1 MRDCTTCICA
11 RSRNCCLI
19 VADSLPPFF
28 LPPLATLGEAVDM
41 AEQALDAAGLAFGH
55 GMANAFDEAVYL
67 VLHTLKLPLDEL
79 ESVRDHALTVDQ
91 QKAIAAIIDRRVRER
106 VPAAYLTHEA
116 WLGPHCFYVDE
127 RVIVPRSFIAE
138 LLDDE
143 LSPWIDSADGVTSVL
158 DLCTGSGCLAI
169 VAALTFPHAQVDAV
183 DLSTDALDVAR
194 RNIDEYALPGRV
206 TPILSDMFAA
216 LQGRRYDL
224 IISNPPYVTRKSM
237 AALPDEYHREPAMA
251 LTSGDDGLDH
261 VRIILRNAATYLKP
275 GGLLVVEAGFNCD
288 GVEAAFPRVPFTW
301 AEVSAGDDIVFLLT
315 REELL
320 Q

>member
-1 MRDCTTCICA
+1 
-11 RSRNCCLI
+11 
-19 VADSLPPFF
+19 
-28 LPPLATLGEAVDM
+28 M
-41 AEQALDAAGLAFGH
+41 AEQALGAAGLAFGH

-79 ESVRDHALTVDQ
+79 ESVRDHAVTVDQ
-91 QKAIAAIIDRRVRER
+91 QKAIAAIVDRRVCER

-143 LSPWIDSADGVTSVL
+143 LSPWIDNAESVTSVL

-169 VAALTFPHAQVDAV
+169 VVALTFPHAQVDAV

-194 RNIDEYALPGRV
+194 RNIDDYALPGRV

-224 IISNPPYVTRKSM
+224 IISNPPYVTGKSM

-251 LTSGDDGLDH
+251 LASGDDGLDH
-261 VRIILRNAATYLKP
+261 VRIILRDAATYLKP
-275 GGLLVVEAGFNCD
+275 GGLLVVEAGFNRD

-315 REELL
+315 RQELL
-320 Q
+320 E

>member
-1 MRDCTTCICA
+1 MDT
-11 RSRNCCLI
+11 
-19 VADSLPPFF
+19 
-28 LPPLATLGEAVDM
+28 
-41 AEQALDAAGLAFGH
+41 AEQALGAAGLAFGH

-79 ESVRDHALTVDQ
+79 ESVRDHAVTVDQ
-91 QKAIAAIIDRRVRER
+91 QKAIAAIIGRRVRER

-143 LSPWIDSADGVTSVL
+143 LSPWIDNADSVTSVL

-194 RNIDEYALPGRV
+194 RNIDDYALPGRV

-224 IISNPPYVTRKSM
+224 IISNPPYVTGKSM

-251 LTSGDDGLDH
+251 LASGDDGLDH
-261 VRIILRNAATYLKP
+261 VRIILRDAATYLKP
-275 GGLLVVEAGFNCD
+275 GGLLVVEAGFNRD

>member
-1 MRDCTTCICA
+1 M
-11 RSRNCCLI
+11 
-19 VADSLPPFF
+19 ADSLPPFF
-28 LPPLATLGEAVDM
+28 LPPFATLGEAVDT
-41 AEQALDAAGLAFGH
+41 AEQALGAAGLAFGH

-79 ESVRDHALTVDQ
+79 ESVRDHAVTVDQ
-91 QKAIAAIIDRRVRER
+91 QKAIAAIIGRRVRER

-143 LSPWIDSADGVTSVL
+143 LSPWIDNADSVTSVL

-183 DLSTDALDVAR
+183 DLSTDALYVAR
-194 RNIDEYALPGRV
+194 RNIDDYALPGRV

-224 IISNPPYVTRKSM
+224 IISNPPYVTGKSM

-251 LTSGDDGLDH
+251 LASGDDGLDH
-261 VRIILRNAATYLKP
+261 VRIILRDAATYLKP
-275 GGLLVVEAGFNCD
+275 GGLLVVEAGFNRD

-320 Q
+320 E

>member
-1 MRDCTTCICA
+1 M
-11 RSRNCCLI
+11 
-19 VADSLPPFF
+19 ADSLPPFF
-28 LPPLATLGEAVDM
+28 LPPLATLGEAVDA
-41 AEQALDAAGLAFGH
+41 AEQAFGAAGLAFGH

-79 ESVRDHALTVDQ
+79 ESVRDRTLTVDQ

-194 RNIDEYALPGRV
+194 RNIDDYALPGRV
-206 TPILSDMFAA
+206 APILSDMFAA

-224 IISNPPYVTRKSM
+224 IISNPPYVTGKSM

-251 LTSGDDGLDH
+251 LASGDDGLDH
-261 VRIILRNAATYLKP
+261 VRIILRDAATYLKP
-275 GGLLVVEAGFNCD
+275 GGLLVVEAGFNRD

>member
-1 MRDCTTCICA
+1 MDA
-11 RSRNCCLI
+11 
-19 VADSLPPFF
+19 
-28 LPPLATLGEAVDM
+28 
-41 AEQALDAAGLAFGH
+41 AEQALGAAGLAFGH

-194 RNIDEYALPGRV
+194 RNIDDYALPGRV

-275 GGLLVVEAGFNCD
+275 GGLLVVEAGFNRD